1 MNITVSVMTAGA
13 EARIKALEARVA
25 GLEAK
30 LVAASRVE
38 GPGSGRQLTALTK
51 YGNQL
56 QWTGRQLQYNFT
68 LPILLAGAA
77 AAKFALD
84 NEQAF
89 TRISKVY
96 GDAGMSADTM
106 KNELNALRKAF
117 VALSNHYG
125 VHQKEVLNI
134 AADWAAAGASGV
146 ALARGVEQTLRVMV
160 LGEMDAAK
168 ATEALIAI
176 QAQYNLSSSE
186 LIDTIAK
193 LNIVENQT
201 GISLQGLVEGFSRAA
216 GVAREAGVDI
226 DHLAAMLAAL
236 TPTAGSATQA
246 GNALKTILSRLE
258 SPTGEARD
266 VLQAMGFAVD
276 DVSWKSANGAQKIEM
291 LAKKFVTLDDAQ
303 KGVVSSTLA
312 SRYQINKFNALMD
325 SVYKSVDNNA
335 KTTGYYGRA
344 LDATANRAY
353 YLKQAEVEL
362 NKVLESNPQKLKQI
376 WVILENAL
384 ADVIQPMIP
393 VILMAATTI
402 KNLVEA
408 FRSLPPEVQKF
419 ITVGL
424 LMLALFGPLI
434 RYIGATMTLV
444 GEFTWFVGGLA
455 KALLGLLAP
464 LSSLGKLITGPFTGL
479 AALTRG
485 LVWITPSLAKVR
497 AGIMSFS
504 LGAVAAIGGVRK
516 VFVAVYAAALV
527 FGRGMDRIFVTL
539 MLSAQRIMATGGPAL
554 AGIWAAT
561 MASLRAIMVAGG
573 RILTG
578 TWLAINVAYAPITTA
593 AMASVRAV
601 MIAWGA
607 IFSGLWLAIS
617 ASFGPVWAAGLVSI
631 RSITIAWGGGM
642 RAVWAAILLSIQRM
656 TAVLSLGSIWF
667 RTLGAMA
674 AATIAWGAGF
684 RALWGAILLSV
695 QRMTAVMAGI
705 NLRRIWLMTLN
716 AMAAITM
723 AWGAGFRAL
732 WGAILLS
739 IQRLTVAFTV
749 GLPKLWA
756 GLLTSMRALGIAI
769 WAAFGKGFTAG
780 FAFFQGLVPRMIAFF
795 RAAGTAITVA
805 FSGPWGWA
813 IAAVIAALII
823 FRKQIAQFIR
833 NIIDYFRNLPSGVAN
848 SFNPLVQLFHKGVA
862 AIIRAFYALPEGVR
876 NAMIAVVRIVYQ
888 AVLQVYKLFSY
899 LNPFA
904 HHSPS
909 LVENVTN
916 GMAEVRRQFASI
928 TDIAGPIKQAYN
940 DIKRFGQA
948 TAALG
953 ASNDAAKRSSDR
965 ATLAKVAPGALASYD
980 ALVADLKVLAPL
992 MNALSDAVNE
1002 QQQVV
1007 DGLKASL
1014 DAANQVLD
1022 VQQKK
1027 LDELQ
1032 KVADAATDKLDEAK
1046 QRLNDYANTPITGM
1060 KAMEDQIF
1068 ANEMAQKKLRLEML
1082 KMDEA
1087 VGGIDK
1093 LKGKMDAL
1101 SGQIELL
1108 SGEQEALRA
1117 GGAGSEILK
1126 QYDDQIKGLEQ
1137 QQDGIKDTID
1147 QYDKMSDELDKLQQ
1161 QGEKLDLEKSLK
1173 FDELTK
1179 QINDAA
1185 NAMQEMPFDEIMA
1198 GIQQANADI
1207 AKYSTEVEKAN
1218 AAVDAQKAAVDAAT
1232 AARDAIQAQYDAEA
1246 AKLDTLKDK
1255 YNQVQGA
1262 IQDINSALQDMTQAA
1277 EDSIKRQQD
1286 ALDKAKG
1293 GGGSPAL
1300 DNFNGAAGGNFPD
1313 VGGAGGLGREDGLGD
1328 QSKLIDQFTQDLAK
1342 KTGDLFAG
1350 FDIFGPIKK
1359 KWNEFTGWWSQ
1370 NVNPAFASAAN
1381 GVGEIWKNTAGN
1393 IDWGAPFRDVDWKGA
1408 FGKISSTVKDVFN
1421 TARKW
1426 GSSIWRLFRDD
1437 IISIWNTIKDKF
1449 QKAVDE
1455 IGPELGKFK
1464 KEVGPIGDAFKNLW
1478 NRAKPVIAILGG
1490 ALLFV
1495 LKILASILKNTVGP
1509 ALDTVIGIIKGFIKI
1524 IRGWVKIVTGLING
1538 DFGKVWE
1545 GIKTVWSGT
1554 LDAIIAVV
1562 KGAWDT
1568 LKGIVK
1574 GIVEGIWNFFV
1585 WLKDEL
1591 VGHSVVP
1598 DMVKAIIEWIAS
1610 LPSKA
1615 WNALKDLGSKI
1626 LDKVKEAWKWFEDKN
1641 AAAWKTISGWFGG
1654 LPQKAADAIKDLA
1667 SKLSG
1672 RAREAWDSFKSSSSS
1687 KWDSI
1692 SSWIGGLPGK
1702 AGSAISG
1709 IVGTLKQKGT
1719 DAMNGM
1725 KSGLTGAWSK
1735 VSDWL
1740 GGIGSRI
1747 KSAIGNLG
1755 SLLYSIGTSILQGL
1769 LNGLKDK
1776 WEDIKSFVSGV
1787 GPWIK
1792 DHKGPESYDRKLLIP
1807 AGGLI
1812 MEGLHAG
1819 LLKEWPAVQ
1828 GFVKGVG
1835 SELASVLQG
1844 AAVSVA
1850 GNPVKGSLAAT
1861 VPGRVAHAEAR
1872 LSARETARPTASYVT
1887 TEVKKEYHFHGD
1899 LSFPNI
1905 ESADDAELFISNL
1918 ENLAGGGA

>member
-13 EARIKALEARVA
+13 EARIKALESRIA
-25 GLEAK
+25 GLESR
-30 LVAASRVE
+30 LVSASRVE
-38 GPGSGRQLTALTK
+38 GPGSGRQLSALTK

-68 LPILLAGAA
+68 LPIAIAGAA

-89 TRISKVY
+89 TRVAKVY
-96 GDAGMSADTM
+96 GDAGMAAGTM
-106 KNELNALRKAF
+106 QNELNALKKAF

-216 GVAREAGVDI
+216 GVAREAGVDV

-236 TPTAGSATQA
+236 TPTAGSAAQA

-353 YLKQAEVEL
+353 YLKQAETEL

-376 WVILENAL
+376 WVILENAM
-384 ADVIQPMIP
+384 ADVVQPLIP
-393 VILMAATTI
+393 LILMAATTI
-402 KNLVEA
+402 KNMVEA
-408 FRSLPPEVQKF
+408 FRGLPPEVQKF
-419 ITVGL
+419 ITTGL
-424 LMLALFGPLI
+424 VLLALFGPLI

-444 GEFTWFVGGLA
+444 GELTWFLGRLARGLLIVFAPLKLLGSGLA
-455 KALLGLLAP
+455 TLGGWYMKFRAIFLGVVTALVSGSGVWRGVFTAMFGAKAAGQIIKFALAVNGAFLAIYRGIIGLFINLVPFIFLTIGKVTKVVLVLAIALPVIFAEARAGVIAVWRGLGAALYA
-464 LSSLGKLITGPFTGL
+464 LSYAAVFVAGVAWRAGLMLITAAQMAWQYGIMGAWRVLQVGLAVLTTEGLVAIRVIWTRGL
-479 AALTRG
+479 AAIQAILIGFAGFAGG
-485 LVWITPSLAKVR
+485 LWR
-497 AGIMSFS
+497 AM
-504 LGAVAAIGGVRK
+504 
-516 VFVAVYAAALV
+516 
-527 FGRGMDRIFVTL
+527 
-539 MLSAQRIMATGGPAL
+539 L
-554 AGIWAAT
+554 AGIQT
-561 MASLRAIMVAGG
+561 MTLLFTVNLGKMFSRLVVMIRGLIPAIM
-573 RILTG
+573 
-578 TWLAINVAYAPITTA
+578 A
-593 AMASVRAV
+593 A
-601 MIAWGA
+601 
-607 IFSGLWLAIS
+607 
-617 ASFGPVWAAGLVSI
+617 
-631 RSITIAWGGGM
+631 
-642 RAVWAAILLSIQRM
+642 
-656 TAVLSLGSIWF
+656 
-667 RTLGAMA
+667 
-674 AATIAWGAGF
+674 
-684 RALWGAILLSV
+684 
-695 QRMTAVMAGI
+695 
-705 NLRRIWLMTLN
+705 
-716 AMAAITM
+716 
-723 AWGAGFRAL
+723 
-732 WGAILLS
+732 
-739 IQRLTVAFTV
+739 
-749 GLPKLWA
+749 
-756 GLLTSMRALGIAI
+756 LTS
-769 WAAFGKGFTAG
+769 
-780 FAFFQGLVPRMIAFF
+780 
-795 RAAGTAITVA
+795 
-805 FSGPWGWA
+805 PWGIA
-813 IAAVIAALII
+813 IAAVIAILVI
-823 FRKQIAQFIR
+823 FRKQIAELIH
-833 NIIDYFRNLPSGVAN
+833 NIIDYFRNLPPGVVNA
-848 SFNPLVQLFHKGVA
+848 FKPLVNIFHQAVA
-862 AIIRAFYALPEGVR
+862 AIIRAFYALPQGVQS
-876 NAMIAVVRIVYQ
+876 AMRAVVNIVYQ
-888 AVLQVYKLFSY
+888 AALAVYRLFSY

-916 GMAEVRRQFASI
+916 GMAEVRRQFGTI

-940 DIKRFGQA
+940 DLQRFGKA
-948 TAALG
+948 TANLA
-953 ASNDAAKRSSDR
+953 ASNEAAKRAGDR
-965 ATLAKVAPGALASYD
+965 ATLAKFAPGALASYD
-980 ALVADLKVLAPL
+980 ALVSDLKILTPL
-992 MNALSDAVNE
+992 MNQLSAAVAK

-1014 DAANQVLD
+1014 DAANAALQ

-1027 LDELQ
+1027 LDDLQ
-1032 KVADAATDKLDEAK
+1032 KIADAASDKLDEAK
-1046 QRLNDYANTPITGM
+1046 QRLSDYANTPITGM

-1093 LKGKMDAL
+1093 LKDKMNAL
-1101 SGQIELL
+1101 SGEIELL
-1108 SGEQEALRA
+1108 SGEQAALRA
-1117 GGAGSEILK
+1117 GGAGSEILS
-1126 QYDDQIKGLEQ
+1126 QYDDQISKLQ
-1137 QQDGIKDTID
+1137 DQQDSINDTVS
-1147 QYDKMSDELDKLQQ
+1147 QYDKLSDELDKLQQ
-1161 QGEKLDLEKSLK
+1161 QGERLDLEKSLK

-1198 GIQQANADI
+1198 GVQQANADI

-1232 AARDAIQAQYDAEA
+1232 AARDAIQEKYDAEA

-1255 YNQVQGA
+1255 YSQVETA
-1262 IQDINSALQDMTQAA
+1262 IRDINTALQDMTQAA
-1277 EDSIKRQQD
+1277 EDSIRRQQD
-1286 ALDKAKG
+1286 ALNG
-1293 GGGSPAL
+1293 GKGGSPAL
-1300 DNFNGAAGGNFPD
+1300 ENFEGAAGGNFPD
-1313 VGGAGGLGREDGLGD
+1313 VGGAGGLGREGGLGD

-1359 KWNEFTGWWSQ
+1359 KWNEFTGWWKQ
-1370 NVNPAFASAAN
+1370 NVNPAFASAA
-1381 GVGEIWKNTAGN
+1381 GGIKEIWNNTAGKV
-1393 IDWGAPFRDVDWKGA
+1393 DWAEPFRGIDWKGL
-1408 FGKISSTVKDVFN
+1408 FGNVGGTVKDIFG

-1426 GSSIWRLFRDD
+1426 GGSIWRLFKDD
-1437 IISIWNTIKDKF
+1437 ILSIWNTITSKLK
-1449 QKAVDE
+1449 KAWNE
-1455 IGPELGKFK
+1455 ISPEIAKFK
-1464 KEVGPIGDAFKNLW
+1464 DELKPAADAFKTLW
-1478 NRAKPVIAILGG
+1478 DRAKPVVAIIGG
-1490 ALLFV
+1490 ALLFA
-1495 LKILASILKNTVGP
+1495 LKILVSILKNTVGP
-1509 ALDTVIGIIKGFIKI
+1509 ALDVVIGIIKGLIKI
-1524 IRGWVKIVTGLING
+1524 IRGWVEIVIGLING

-1545 GIKTVWSGT
+1545 GIKTVWSGA
-1554 LDAIIAVV
+1554 LDAIGAIL

-1568 LKGIVK
+1568 IKGIVK

-1598 DMVKAIIEWIAS
+1598 DMVNAIIDWIAS

-1626 LDKVKEAWKWFEDKN
+1626 LEKVKEAWKWFEDKN
-1641 AAAWKTISGWFGG
+1641 KAAWTTISGWFGG
-1654 LPQKAADAIKDLA
+1654 IPQKAADAIKDLA
-1667 SKLSG
+1667 SKLG
-1672 RAREAWDSFKSSSSS
+1672 GKAKEAWDNFKSSSSS

-1692 SSWIGGLPGK
+1692 RSWIGGLSSS
-1702 AGSAISG
+1702 AANAISG
-1709 IVGTLKQKGT
+1709 IVGALKQKGT
-1719 DAMNGM
+1719 DAMNSM
-1725 KSGLTGAWSK
+1725 KSGLTGAWSS
-1735 VSDWL
+1735 VSSWL
-1740 GGIGSRI
+1740 GGVGDRV
-1747 KSAIGNLG
+1747 KSAVGNLG
-1755 SLLYSIGTSILQGL
+1755 SLLYNIGSSILQGL

-1776 WEDIKSFVSGV
+1776 WEDIKNFVSGV
-1787 GPWIK
+1787 GPWIE
-1792 DHKGPESYDRKLLIP
+1792 DHKGPIQKDRELLKP
-1807 AGGLI
+1807 AGRVI
-1812 MEGLHAG
+1812 MEGLHTG

-1828 GFVKGVG
+1828 GFVKGLG
-1835 SELASVLQG
+1835 SELASTLQTAAANWG
-1844 AAVSVA
+1844 AGS
-1850 GNPVKGSLAAT
+1850 VKGPVAAT

-1872 LSARETARPTASYVT
+1872 LMARETARPTASYTT

-1905 ESADDAELFISNL
+1905 ESADDAEQFISNL